1 MRLKL
6 FLKAELVKIGSIE
19 MISGFDFWLA
29 ENNLFSV
36 LTLKIS
42 L

>member
-6 FLKAELVKIGSIE
+6 FLKAELVNIGLIE

-29 ENNLFSV
+29 ENNWFSILIV
-36 LTLKIS
+36 KIS